1 MATSPHPQAT
11 EPGRRGRAG
20 FTLIEVLVAMVVLA
34 IGLLALEAMGI
45 GAARAVARAG
55 EASEYTALA
64 SDRLER
70 ALNTAR
76 TGTAPAASDVMM
88 DGARV
93 QTAVATQ
100 AQGART
106 LYTVTVTVTPP
117 AGRGWRLDPI
127 TVVGRELR

>member
-1 MATSPHPQAT
+1 MATSRQQPT
-11 EPGRRGRAG
+11 ERGRRGRAG

-55 EASEYTALA
+55 ESSEYTALA

-76 TGTAPAASDVMM
+76 TGTAPANADVMV

-93 QTAVATQ
+93 QTVVNTQ
-100 AQGART
+100 VQGTRT

-117 AGRGWRLDPI
+117 TGRGWTLDPI
-127 TVVGRELR
+127 IVVGRELR